1 MSRRK
6 YVVAGYFLEH
16 FTGKLPQEVADNITE
31 VADNITNAI
40 HDIGDCDVIVIS
52 HKLATKINIPKLVR
66 YYSEEYMDKK

>member
-16 FTGKLPQEVADNITE
+16 FTGKLPQEVADNIT
-31 VADNITNAI
+31 NAI
-40 HDIGDCDVIVIS
+40 HDIVDCDVIVIS